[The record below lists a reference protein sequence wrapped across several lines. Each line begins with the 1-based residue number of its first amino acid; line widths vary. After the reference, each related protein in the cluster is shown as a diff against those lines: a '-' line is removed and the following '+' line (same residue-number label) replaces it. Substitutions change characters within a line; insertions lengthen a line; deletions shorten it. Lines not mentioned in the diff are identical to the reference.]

1 MADADLLVE
10 RSRRRV
16 AAWLALREAVAA
28 LTLWAFLWGT
38 AVLAFR
44 ATSIAAATF
53 LMWGLIGIPI
63 ALAVSWRM
71 ALRRMP
77 SPAAVRA
84 LLDHRGQCGGLLM
97 AGAECPLGEWS
108 ARIPPVEP
116 LAVRWNARRP
126 LGLLAVGIGY
136 LLLAFLLPARLDG
149 AFDSGR
155 FDIGREA
162 DRLAEQVRV
171 LKEEKV
177 LDPERAETLAKKL
190 DEVRAQAGGK
200 EPAKTLEALDHLRE
214 LLRQAA
220 RQTAEAAARQANQ
233 LGQVEA
239 AAAAVGQLADRAD
252 PKEQTARMKEVAEL
266 AKKAA
271 AESEK
276 LQESLD
282 SKLAQA
288 LRDGQLSSEQL
299 AELGKAAKAGAEGI
313 RKMAKK
319 LFDSGLIDSNE
330 LKACQGGKCD
340 GKGLADFLDKQRG
353 KSLKAG
359 LEEQRG
365 RGGITEDGPGITPL
379 EFGDRSSQAGAKFR
393 AEVLPPSARA
403 ALKESQ
409 RVGVSSA
416 EPQRDPK
423 AGPPQTG
430 SLGNA
435 AAGGGSANSAT
446 VLPQHQA
453 AVGRYFERTAK

>member
-1 MADADLLVE
+1 MAHADLTVE

-16 AAWLALREAVAA
+16 GMWLALREAVEA
-28 LTLWAFLWGT
+28 LALWAFVWGT

-44 ATSIAAATF
+44 ATSGAAATF
-53 LMWGLIGIPI
+53 LLWGIIGIPVALII
-63 ALAVSWRM
+63 AWRL
-71 ALRRMP
+71 ALRRVP

-84 LLDHRGQCGGLLM
+84 LLDHRGRCGGLLM
-97 AGAECPLGEWS
+97 AGAECPLGEWQS
-108 ARIPPVEP
+108 RIPSVEP

-126 LGLLAVGIGY
+126 LLAVGIGY

-149 AFDSGR
+149 AVDSER

-177 LDPERAETLAKKL
+177 LDPERAETLTKKL
-190 DEVRAQAGGK
+190 DEVRAHACGK
-200 EPAKTLEALDHLRE
+200 DPAKTLEALDHLQDV
-214 LLRQAA
+214 LRQAA

-233 LGQVEA
+233 LGRVEA
-239 AAAAVGQLADRAD
+239 AATAVGQLADHLD
-252 PKEQTARMKEVAEL
+252 PKEQAARMKGVAEL
-266 AKKAA
+266 AKKTA

-299 AELGKAAKAGAEGI
+299 AELGKAAKAGTEGI

-319 LFDSGLIDSNE
+319 LFDSGLIDSDQ
-330 LKACQGGKCD
+330 LKACEGGKCD
-340 GKGLADFLDKQRG
+340 GKGLADFLDKHRG

-359 LEEQRG
+359 LDEQRG
-365 RGGITEDGPGITPL
+365 RGGVTEDGPGITPL
-379 EFGDRSSQAGAKFR
+379 EFGDRSSDAGAKFR
-393 AEVLPPSARA
+393 PEVLPPSARA

-416 EPQRDPK
+416 E
-423 AGPPQTG
+423 
-430 SLGNA
+430 
-435 AAGGGSANSAT
+435 
-446 VLPQHQA
+446 
-453 AVGRYFERTAK
+453 